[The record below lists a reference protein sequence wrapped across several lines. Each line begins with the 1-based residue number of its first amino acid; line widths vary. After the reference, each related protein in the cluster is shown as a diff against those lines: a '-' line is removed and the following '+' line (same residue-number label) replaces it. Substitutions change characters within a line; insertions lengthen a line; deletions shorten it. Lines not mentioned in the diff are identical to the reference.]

1 MYTCLMN
8 KFKNYNLKEELLLAL
23 DKLNFKEPLL
33 VQEKV
38 IPLLLN
44 KENLLVQAKTG
55 SGKTLSF
62 LLPALNISS
71 FNDNFTST
79 IILTP
84 TRELALQINEVAKKL
99 ASFHKINIVL
109 LIGQVMVL

>member
-44 KENLLVQAKTG
+44 KENILVYY
-55 SGKTLSF
+55 
-62 LLPALNISS
+62 
-71 FNDNFTST
+71 
-79 IILTP
+79 
-84 TRELALQINEVAKKL
+84 KK
-99 ASFHKINIVL
+99 K
-109 LIGQVMVL
+109 